1 MAPNVTSTTTLFLA
15 EAAVCPPSTLAT
27 LRRPSSATMPSMTPV
42 AKTVLSPVTPTATA
56 TAAAATTV
64 TAGAQP
70 ARPAPEP
77 YAWKIVWRNV
87 LAFVYLHYAALRGLF
102 LFFTGGIMFPT
113 YMWSILL
120 LTLSSQGITAGAHR
134 LWAHRAYKA
143 KLPLRIF
150 LMLCQTLAFQNHIYE
165 WVRDHRVH
173 HKFTDTDADPHN
185 ASRGFFFSHM
195 GWLMVRK
202 HPDVRR
208 KGAGVDMS
216 DLDQDSVVMFQ
227 KKTFVVLMPMIAF
240 LLPAYIPYK
249 MWGESFWGAFY
260 VSSMLRYVISLHG
273 TWLVN
278 SAAHIWG
285 MRPID
290 KEISP
295 TENYFVAHVA
305 FGEGW
310 HNYHH
315 VFPWDYKAAELGNYY
330 GNLTTAM
337 LDFMAWIGQAYDL
350 KTVSKEM
357 VERRAARTGDGTH
370 SSVSGHDHH
379 QNQHNHHHHHHHGDE
394 VWGWGDKD
402 MPQEDVLGATIIKKS
417 D

>member
-1 MAPNVTSTTTLFLA
+1 MAPNVTSTTTLFMA
-15 EAAVCPPSTLAT
+15 EAAVCPTSKLTT
-27 LRRPSSATMPSMTPV
+27 LRRPSSATMPSMVPV
-42 AKTVLSPVTPTATA
+42 GQAVGSPAPPTATTMA
-56 TAAAATTV
+56 SAKASV
-64 TAGAQP
+64 VD
-70 ARPAPEP
+70 RPVAEDP
-77 YAWKIVWRNV
+77 YAWHIVWRNV
-87 LAFVYLHYAALRGLF
+87 IAFAYLHYAAVRGLYV
-102 LFFTGGIMFPT
+102 FFSGGIAFPT
-113 YMWSILL
+113 YLWTAVLVV
-120 LTLSSQGITAGAHR
+120 LSAQGITAGAHR

-143 KLPLRIF
+143 RLPLRVL

-216 DLDQDSVVMFQ
+216 DLEQDSVVMFQ
-227 KKTFVVLMPMIAF
+227 KKSYLVLMPLIAF
-240 LLPAYIPYK
+240 FLPAYVPYK
-249 MWGESFWGAFY
+249 LWGESFWAAYY
-260 VSSMLRYVISLHG
+260 VSSMMRYVLSLHG

-285 MRPID
+285 MRPVD
-290 KEISP
+290 KSISP

-315 VFPWDYKAAELGNYY
+315 VFPWDYKAAELGDYY
-330 GNLTTAM
+330 GNITTAI
-337 LDFMAWIGQAYDL
+337 LDFMCYIGQAYDL

-357 VERRAARTGDGTH
+357 VERRVARTGDGTH
-370 SSVSGHDHH
+370 PSVQDKQQPHH
-379 QNQHNHHHHHHHGDE
+379 HHHHHHHGDE

-402 MPQEDVLGATIIKKS
+402 MPQDDVLGATIINKS